1 MSALRLP
8 KKNMATLHELSA
20 DELSTA
26 YRTRQVSPVEV
37 TRAALARMEA
47 WEPKIHAMYVI
58 DAGDALA
65 QATSSERRWR
75 AGEPLS
81 PLDGVPITIKDNI
94 ATKGVPT
101 PVGTAAGDLTPAAS
115 DAPPSAR
122 VREAGCVLVGKTAMP
137 DYGMLASGVS
147 SLHGITRNPWN
158 LARNTAGSS
167 SGAGAAIVAGYGP
180 LALGTDIGGSV
191 RLPAAYN
198 GIFALKPSLGRVPI
212 YPPYLGRVTGPMT
225 RNVRDAALL
234 LRELAKPD
242 PRDYMSLPY
251 EARDWAGLLSP
262 DVKGKKLGLVLDIG
276 AGLKVQPAVGTA
288 VRRAAEAFHAAGAT
302 VEPVAPFLSAE
313 IYAGLER
320 FFQARSLAD
329 LEMLGPGRRSKVL
342 PFIRE
347 WCARAEGLSGVD
359 VIRALGQIMLI
370 RERAVA
376 AVQSYDF
383 LLSPTSPITAYA
395 AEEPA
400 PGSDPAHA
408 IEHWVF
414 TAPFNMSEQPAVS
427 ICAGYDPEGLPIGLQ
442 IVGHRFD
449 DLGVLGMAQAYEQ
462 LRPPL
467 RPWPEP

>member
-1 MSALRLP
+1 MPAL
-8 KKNMATLHELSA
+8 HDLSA
-20 DELSTA
+20 DALSTA
-26 YRTRQVSPVEV
+26 YRSRQLSPVEV
-37 TRAALARMEA
+37 TRAVLDRIEA

-58 DAGDALA
+58 DAVGALA
-65 QATSSERRWR
+65 QATASERRWR
-75 AGEPLS
+75 EGEPLS

-101 PVGTAAGDLTPAAS
+101 PLGTAAGDLAPAAADS
-115 DAPPSAR
+115 PPAAR
-122 VREAGCVLVGKTAMP
+122 VREAGCVLLGKTTMP

-147 SLHGITRNPWN
+147 SLHGTTRNPWN
-158 LARNTAGSS
+158 LSRNTAGSS

-225 RNVRDAALL
+225 RHVRDAALL

-242 PRDYMSLPY
+242 PRDYMALPY
-251 EARDWAGLLSP
+251 EARDWARELSA

-276 AGLKVQPAVGTA
+276 AGLPVQPAV
-288 VRRAAEAFHAAGAT
+288 RAAVQKAAAAFEAAGAN
-302 VEPVAPFLSAE
+302 VEPVKPFITAE
-313 IYAGLER
+313 IHAGLDR
-320 FFQARSLAD
+320 FFAARLLAD
-329 LEMLGPGRRSKVL
+329 IQLLPPERQAKVL
-342 PFIRE
+342 PFISD
-347 WCARAEGLSGVD
+347 WCRRAEDLSAVD
-359 VIRALGQIMLI
+359 AMRALGQVMLL
-370 RERAVA
+370 REKAVA
-376 AVQSYDF
+376 AIQGHDF
-383 LLSPTSPITAYA
+383 LLSPTSPIAAYG

-400 PGSDPAHA
+400 PGSDPDHA
-408 IEHWVF
+408 LEHVTF

-449 DLGVLGMAQAYEQ
+449 DLGVLRMAHAYEA